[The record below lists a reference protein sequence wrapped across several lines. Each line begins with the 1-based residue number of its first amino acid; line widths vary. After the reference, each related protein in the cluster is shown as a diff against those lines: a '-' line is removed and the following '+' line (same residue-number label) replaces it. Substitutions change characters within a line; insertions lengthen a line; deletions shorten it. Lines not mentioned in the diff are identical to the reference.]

1 MDASADYNPSTAA
14 RRRFQWLPRPAYC
27 ASASRRTVRSPRPA
41 TQVAGLFFSLGAQAC
56 AEGGGRKKQ
65 LCGLPHKN
73 RVLNLR
79 DDLQPG
85 EQTTGQGKVNLMASS
100 MRKDV
105 QPGQV
110 PEEDATAAEEDTT
123 LNIGHA
129 GLASECWL
137 GARGTGHGIG
147 REQPLT
153 FQGAEIDR

>member
-1 MDASADYNPSTAA
+1 
-14 RRRFQWLPRPAYC
+14 
-27 ASASRRTVRSPRPA
+27 
-41 TQVAGLFFSLGAQAC
+41 
-56 AEGGGRKKQ
+56 
-65 LCGLPHKN
+65 
-73 RVLNLR
+73 VLNLR